1 MIRAS
6 VVLIAMVLGVSAQA
20 QQSERMQP
28 PQGESRP
35 DEAAYYFYQAV
46 NLIADDST
54 KSRVDIP
61 YRIDE
66 QFFIAV
72 KNSDPKFRFPFK
84 RRGEVSLELLDKD
97 GVSKARGT
105 NRFEIGATKSE
116 STPEEKSWY
125 ESFESFNVAPGE
137 YTIVFEIVDLESE
150 RTHLEKNRK
159 LTVKH
164 FDGAKLEAS
173 TPLFLRKEKNQG
185 SNTLIPVN
193 FGGNLLFGKDAAVF
207 IQLHSSNLSNS
218 PVRIEYSISTQ
229 TFMSKE
235 PQVIAADT
243 IESMQ
248 LLRTATPVKDK
259 EAVSY
264 KLTASRSNSRAAA
277 ILLPLH
283 ADKLPLRPFM
293 LDMKIKQ
300 GSLET
305 VVHVP
310 FRMVWPEMPGSLRD
324 IDFAL
329 DALKYITR
337 EDELDS
343 LRSGPRET
351 RLRHLEDYWKTKD
364 RTPNTAYNEVMEEY
378 YRRVDYAMRTFGSL
392 RGTDG
397 FKTDR
402 GRIYILHGP
411 PSKIDR
417 ALDPAAGY
425 QEIWMYERQGKKFVF
440 VDKTKSGNYN
450 LVSTQN
456 L

>member
-1 MIRAS
+1 MNRVS
-6 VVLIAMVLGVSAQA
+6 VVLIAIVLGVSAKA
-20 QQSERMQP
+20 QQTERMQP
-28 PQGESRP
+28 PQGEGRP
-35 DEAAYYFYQAV
+35 DEASYYFYQAV

-72 KNSDPKFRFPFK
+72 KNTDPKFSFPFK

-116 STPEEKSWY
+116 STPDEKSWY
-125 ESFESFNVAPGE
+125 ESFESFTVAPGE
-137 YTIVFEIVDLESE
+137 YTIVFEIIDLESE
-150 RTHLEKNRK
+150 RSHLEKNRK
-159 LTVKH
+159 LTVKQ
-164 FDGAKLEAS
+164 FTGTKLQAS
-173 TPLFLRKEKNQG
+173 TPLFVRQEKNQEG
-185 SNTLIPVN
+185 KPLTPVN
-193 FGGNLLFGKDAAVF
+193 FGGNLLFGEDAAVF
-207 IQLHSSNLSNS
+207 IQLHSSNLSNL
-218 PVRIEYSISTQ
+218 PIRIEYSISTQ
-229 TFMSKE
+229 NFLSKE

-248 LLRTATPVKDK
+248 LLKDASLVKDK
-259 EAVSY
+259 EAISY
-264 KLTASRSNSRAAA
+264 KLTASRSSRVAA

-283 ADKLPLRPFM
+283 AEKLPLRPFT

-300 GSLET
+300 GLLET
-305 VVHVP
+305 EIHFP
-310 FRMVWPEMPGSLRD
+310 FRMVWPAMPMSMRD

-337 EDELDS
+337 DSELDS
-343 LRSGPRET
+343 LRSGPREV
-351 RLRHLEDYWKTKD
+351 RLKHLEEYWKTKD
-364 RTPNTAYNEVMEEY
+364 RTPNTAFNEVMEEY

-402 GRIYILHGP
+402 GRIYILYGP
-411 PSKIDR
+411 PSKTER

-425 QEIWMYERQGKKFVF
+425 QEIWVYEKQGKKFVF
-440 VDKTKSGNYN
+440 VDQTKSGNYT